1 MFTAAPPVLLTTI
14 DWLPLLPTWTE
25 PKLTLAGDADNCPA
39 GAAAPVPLKAMLRA
53 GLDALLLI
61 RIDPVALPAAVGVNV
76 ARSVTFEDGF
86 TVVGVVTPET
96 A

>member
-1 MFTAAPPVLLTTI
+1 M
-14 DWLPLLPTWTE
+14 
-25 PKLTLAGDADNCPA
+25 TLAGDADNCPA
-39 GAAAPVPLKAMLRA
+39 GAAVPVPLKAMLRA

-76 ARSVTFEDGF
+76 ALSVTLEDGF
-86 TVVGVVTPET
+86 TVIGVLTPET